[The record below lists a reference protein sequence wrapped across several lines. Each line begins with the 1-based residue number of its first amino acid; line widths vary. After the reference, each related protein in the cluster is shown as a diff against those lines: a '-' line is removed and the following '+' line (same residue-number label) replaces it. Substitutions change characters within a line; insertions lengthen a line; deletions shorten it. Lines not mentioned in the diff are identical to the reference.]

1 MEKSFSAVVA
11 AAAAAQRDSATANL
25 LYDYDF
31 ISPLSFSISSSLY
44 SGREISASLDL
55 VISGGF

>member
-1 MEKSFSAVVA
+1 MAHMEKSFSAVVA

-31 ISPLSFSISSSLY
+31 ISPLLFLYPLPPSSM
-44 SGREISASLDL
+44 
-55 VISGGF
+55 

>member
-31 ISPLSFSISSSLY
+31 ISPLLFLYPLPPSSM
-44 SGREISASLDL
+44 
-55 VISGGF
+55 